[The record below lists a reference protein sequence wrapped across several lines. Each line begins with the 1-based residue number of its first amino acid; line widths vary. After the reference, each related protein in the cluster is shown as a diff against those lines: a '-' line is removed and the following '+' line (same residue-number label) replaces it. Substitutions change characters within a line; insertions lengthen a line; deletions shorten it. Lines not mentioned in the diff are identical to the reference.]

1 MSKPGE
7 NIHQRKD
14 GRWEGRFIKARTA
27 EHKAIWGYIY
37 GTSYEEVREILLQRR
52 AESHFFQLS
61 GKKVLFS
68 ELSLQWLASISY
80 GVKESTLAHYQYTL
94 QKYLLPVFGTF
105 TMQQL
110 DEQLLEQGIQQVISP
125 ADGSH
130 KFLGASLARECLV
143 MLRRICKYAAHLRLI
158 RPMEIVVKLPQ
169 NQLRPVTPLSAE
181 EQRTLQEFILSKPT
195 PRKLGLLLQFQL
207 GLRIGEVCGLQWGDF
222 DLQAGILTVHRTVS
236 RIYKVHQS
244 TKVVIQTPKTT
255 SSFRQIPL
263 PKELISLLQS
273 LINGATP
280 ETWFLSGKKEKPVEP
295 RCYRKSIQVYLRQ
308 ANVRTIHPHLLRHT
322 FATTCLQAGCDIKTL
337 SEILGHAD
345 ANITLKR
352 YVHSNAERIR
362 KEIERIFAPSWKC
375 NKQSVK
381 SP

>member
-7 NIHQRKD
+7 NIRRRKD
-14 GRWEGRFIKARTA
+14 GRWEGRFIKVRTT
-27 EHKAIWGYIY
+27 EHKAIWGYVY

-52 AESHFFQLS
+52 AESYFFHLSGS

-68 ELSLQWLASISY
+68 ELSLRWLASIAY
-80 GVKESTLAHYQYTL
+80 GIKESTLAHYQYTL
-94 QKYLLPVFGTF
+94 QKYLLPIFGAF
-105 TMQQL
+105 TIQQL
-110 DEQLLEQGIQQVISP
+110 DEQLLEQGMQKVISP
-125 ADGSH
+125 TDGSH

-143 MLRRICKYAAHLRLI
+143 ILRRICKYAAHLRLI

-169 NQLRPVTPLSAE
+169 NQIRPVTPLSTE
-181 EQRTLQEFILSKPT
+181 EQRNLQNFILSKPT
-195 PRKLGLLLQFQL
+195 PRKLGLLLQLQL

-222 DLQAGILTVHRTVS
+222 DLQAGVLTVHRTVN

-244 TKVVIQTPKTT
+244 TKVVIQTPKTK

-263 PKELISLLQS
+263 PKELIRLLQS

-295 RCYRKSIQVYLRQ
+295 RCYRKSIQGYLRQ

-337 SEILGHAD
+337 SEILGHTD

-352 YVHSNAERIR
+352 YVHSNIERKR
-362 KEIERIFAPSWKC
+362 KELERIFAPSWKC
-375 NKQSVK
+375 NE
-381 SP
+381 

>member
-14 GRWEGRFIKARTA
+14 GRWEGRFIKARIA

-207 GLRIGEVCGLQWGDF
+207 GLRIGEVCGLQWSDF

-337 SEILGHAD
+337 SEILGHTD

-352 YVHSNAERIR
+352 YVHSNIERKR
-362 KEIERIFAPSWKC
+362 KELERIFAPSWKC
-375 NKQSVK
+375 NE
-381 SP
+381 